1 MKGMKNGMKQLWTR
15 LQKKMLNFESVSY
28 VIFGV
33 LTTLVDWI
41 SYRVMTRWWGID
53 YKAAT
58 AWAWAA
64 AVLFAF
70 VTNKLF
76 VFRSRSL
83 RPKDV
88 WLEFVPFVACRF
100 ATLLFTLAAMMILV
114 DGMGIRQDF
123 ICKVL
128 VSGISLVLNYVLSKW
143 VVFRKVS

>member
-1 MKGMKNGMKQLWTR
+1 MKRLWIN
-15 LQKKMLNFESVSY
+15 LQKKLLNFESVSY
-28 VIFGV
+28 FIFGV

-58 AWAWAA
+58 AWSWTA
-64 AVLFAF
+64 AVIFAF
-70 VTNKLF
+70 ITNKLF
-76 VFRSRSL
+76 VFQSRSL
-83 RPKDV
+83 KPKDV
-88 WLEFVPFVACRF
+88 WSEFVPFVACRIV
-100 ATLLFTLAAMMILV
+100 TLLFTLAAMVAMV

-123 ICKVL
+123 ICKVV

>member
-1 MKGMKNGMKQLWTR
+1 MKKWLDGIRRKFV
-15 LQKKMLNFESVSY
+15 NFESVSY
-28 VIFGV
+28 FIFGV

-41 SYRVMTRWWGID
+41 SYRIMTWFWGID
-53 YKAAT
+53 YRVAT
-58 AWAWAA
+58 IWSWAA

-83 RPKDV
+83 NPGKV
-88 WLEFVPFVACRF
+88 WSEFVPFVACRI
-100 ATLLFTLAAMMILV
+100 ATGLFTLAAMMVMV

-123 ICKVL
+123 ICKIV

-143 VVFRKVS
+143 IVFRKVS

>member
-1 MKGMKNGMKQLWTR
+1 MKQLWTR
-15 LQKKMLNFESVSY
+15 LQKKLLNFESISY

-53 YKAAT
+53 YKATT
-58 AWAWAA
+58 AWSWAA
-64 AVLFAF
+64 AE
-70 VTNKLF
+70 LF
-76 VFRSRSL
+76 VFQSRSL

-88 WLEFVPFVACRF
+88 WLEFAPFVACRF
-100 ATLLFTLAAMMILV
+100 ATLLFTLAAMMIMV

-123 ICKVL
+123 ICKVI